1 MDITPPPLRMMKKFG
16 ALFAA
21 LLLCLPLIPGASA
34 AETAEQAAEQ
44 SDPMAWIVMT
54 VSTVVI
60 LAFLCIVGRK
70 RNRKR

>member
-1 MDITPPPLRMMKKFG
+1 MDTTPPPLRITKKIG

-34 AETAEQAAEQ
+34 AESVEQAAEQ
-44 SDPMAWIVMT
+44 SNPMAWIVMA
-54 VSTVVI
+54 VSTAVI
-60 LAFLCIVGRK
+60 LVFLCIVGRK